1 MEIRVK
7 KWFTVDQQANVHIS
21 ADNTRVLPKLE
32 RVRLVEEATDVD
44 MLTERWNLY
53 QHGGSVLPVHR
64 SEEDF
69 ERAGATLEWEEL
81 FNTERKS
88 SEVMPYEPRQLDGR
102 LRTDRQILRLFGVLP
117 RHREGKRE
125 RDLAEAVG
133 LADVGVLQQEPG
145 GSVEELLGSLSLGLT
160 EAGLDALAKPR
171 HWQKAVT
178 EAHGLVSYNIW
189 A

>member
-88 SEVMPYEPRQLDGR
+88 SKVMPHKPRQLDGR
-102 LRTDRQILRLFGVLP
+102 LRTDRQSSASSGCCRGTGKARGSGTSP
-117 RHREGKRE
+117 RRS
-125 RDLAEAVG
+125 D
-133 LADVGVLQQEPG
+133 
-145 GSVEELLGSLSLGLT
+145 
-160 EAGLDALAKPR
+160 
-171 HWQKAVT
+171 
-178 EAHGLVSYNIW
+178 
-189 A
+189 